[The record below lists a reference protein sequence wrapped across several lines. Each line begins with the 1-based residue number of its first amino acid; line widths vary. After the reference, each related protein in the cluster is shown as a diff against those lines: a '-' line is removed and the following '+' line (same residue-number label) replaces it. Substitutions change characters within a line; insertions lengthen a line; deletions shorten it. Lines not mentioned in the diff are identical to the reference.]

1 MKTTIIAIIAFIMS
15 FLNLFFLVELSNNVT
30 EFMTL
35 QDQFNKGQIQ
45 VNKTA
50 SAFNK
55 SVLAVLENLI
65 KEYEIR

>member
-15 FLNLFFLVELSNNVT
+15 SLNLFFLVELSSNVT

-35 QDQFNKGQIQ
+35 QDQLNEQQ
-45 VNKTA
+45 VEVNKTA

-55 SVLAVLENLI
+55 SILVVLENLI
-65 KEYEIR
+65 NQYESR

>member
-1 MKTTIIAIIAFIMS
+1 MKTTIIATIALLMS
-15 FLNLFFLVELSNNVT
+15 FLNLFFLVELSSNVT

-35 QDQFNKGQIQ
+35 QDQLNEQQ
-45 VNKTA
+45 VEVNKTA

-55 SVLAVLENLI
+55 SILVVLENLI

>member
-1 MKTTIIAIIAFIMS
+1 MKTAIIAIIALLMS
-15 FLNLFFLVELSNNVT
+15 FLNLFFLVELSSNVT

-35 QDQFNKGQIQ
+35 QDQLNEQQ
-45 VNKTA
+45 VEVNKTA

-55 SVLAVLENLI
+55 SILVVLENLI